1 MTDCGKNKMHK
12 NEQKMLK
19 ETKEIFIKCF
29 TTQNSFIRYDKCNLN
44 CFNKNDSLFCIS
56 TLSNKFNFEKCNNIV
71 GTPFQGKLYCCLENR
86 LLKLTHQIYLQ
97 NSVSVFLYIKT
108 LDGPNKVVF

>member
-1 MTDCGKNKMHK
+1 
-12 NEQKMLK
+12 MLK
-19 ETKEIFIKCF
+19 ETKEIFKKCF

-56 TLSNKFNFEKCNNIV
+56 TLFNKFNFEKCNNIV

-108 LDGPNKVVF
+108 LDGPIKVVF